1 MDLTPGNFTIV
12 MAIIG
17 TAISFFALVVA
28 GIVAFRPS
36 IEKKRDQR
44 ALIDAF
50 GKGPFDEETI
60 EKSTRYFIRS
70 KCSNIDPAREMEIRH
85 AVTTTSKDLF
95 DVVDDFILLENPIH
109 HLLILADSGM
119 GKTTFVLNY

>member
-60 EKSTRYFIRS
+60 EKSTRWFIRS
-70 KCSNIDPAREMEIRH
+70 KCSNIDPAQEVEIRY
-85 AVTTTSKDLF
+85 ALAAACEDLF
-95 DVVDDFILLENPIH
+95 SMVDKFNFQ
-109 HLLILADSGM
+109 
-119 GKTTFVLNY
+119 GKSHSPPSHTG